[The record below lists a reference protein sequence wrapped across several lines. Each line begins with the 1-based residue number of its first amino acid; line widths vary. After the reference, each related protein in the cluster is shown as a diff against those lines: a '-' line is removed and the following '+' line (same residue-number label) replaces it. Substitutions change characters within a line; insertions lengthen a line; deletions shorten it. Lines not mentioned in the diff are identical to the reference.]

1 MLLAPY
7 LHRLE
12 REGSIRVYKGPGDAV
27 EGKFYLWTEV
37 EVDELLGEDAAI
49 AKAYF
54 DISEAGN
61 QYHHDVA
68 DEQPPQGS
76 GVQEDPRAGATS
88 GGGPLAG
95 IPPPRRAY
103 TMLAPREMKD
113 RLESTRNR
121 TDGSESDTVESVR
134 TQAGGSA
141 TAGSNLPEASRA
153 AEPARG
159 AKVATS
165 STSRSTP
172 AFQKMSH
179 LGQMFCTAL
188 EQGNMGAAATSA
200 VAVQE
205 HGCGPLSL
213 HL

>member
-1 MLLAPY
+1 MTTEPSDSQAPPSANHVGGG
-7 LHRLE
+7 LH
-12 REGSIRVYKGPGDAV
+12 EGSTQDPP
-27 EGKFYLWTEV
+27 
-37 EVDELLGEDAAI
+37 AAPDSV
-49 AKAYF
+49 AQHEPQHPKV
-54 DISEAGN
+54 ISEAGN

-179 LGQMFCTAL
+179 LGRMFCTAL